1 MSQPPADRPPE
12 PTQPGPPGGY
22 QPYPTARP
30 RRNGMGTAALV
41 LGIVALVLVILI
53 LFSPLG
59 AFLGLLAVIFG
70 IIGISRA
77 GRGEADNRGQ
87 AVTGVVTGAV
97 ALLVGLFLT
106 ISIGTFFSTNVNDF
120 RQFGRCMENARDD
133 QARQACAERLS
144 RDLDR

>member
-1 MSQPPADRPPE
+1 MSQPPADRPA
-12 PTQPGPPGGY
+12 
-22 QPYPTARP
+22 YPTAPP

-41 LGIVALVLVILI
+41 LGILALVLVILI
-53 LFSPLG
+53 LFSPVG

-77 GRGEADNRGQ
+77 GRGEADNRAQ

-97 ALLVGLFLT
+97 ALVVGLFLA
-106 ISIGTFFSTNVNDF
+106 ISIGTFFATNVNDF
-120 RQFGRCMENARDD
+120 RQFGRCMENARGD
-133 QARQACAERLS
+133 QARQACAEQLS